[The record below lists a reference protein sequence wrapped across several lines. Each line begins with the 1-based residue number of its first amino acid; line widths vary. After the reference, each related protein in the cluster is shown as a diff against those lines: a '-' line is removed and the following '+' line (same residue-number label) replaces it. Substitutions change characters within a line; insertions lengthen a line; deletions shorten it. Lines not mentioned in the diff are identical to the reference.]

1 MKLLFIVIITIL
13 SLTILTLLYLLRK
26 KSIILK
32 QTKQDLQLLQ
42 FAENTKMPT
51 RVETFV
57 VEPLTFSTETV
68 IDDRYGFTESDCR
81 DIAIKDLS
89 DRLAEILKCNP
100 DLVKI
105 EDNSDYVHFSKT
117 YVTKIRLLP
126 FRS

>member
-1 MKLLFIVIITIL
+1 MKLLFIIIVAIL

-32 QTKQDLQLLQ
+32 QTEQDLQLLQ
-42 FAENTKMPT
+42 FAENMKMPT
-51 RVETFV
+51 RVETFTIDPFV
-57 VEPLTFSTETV
+57 FSTETV
-68 IDDRYGFTESDCR
+68 IDDRYSFTESDCR

-89 DRLAEILKCNP
+89 DRLAEVLKCNP

-105 EDNSDYVHFSKT
+105 EENSNYANLSKT
-117 YVTKIRLLP
+117 YVAKIRILP